1 MFIKQVEKT
10 NADGER
16 KTHILY
22 FNKYFL
28 PFAQNKEAGHC
39 AFEPRRRT
47 SLSEDRPC

>member
-22 FNKYFL
+22 FL
-28 PFAQNKEAGHC
+28 PFAQNKEAGHS

-47 SLSEDRPC
+47 SLSEDRP

>member
-10 NADGER
+10 NAYGER

-28 PFAQNKEAGHC
+28 PFAQNKEASHS

-47 SLSEDRPC
+47 SLIEDRP